1 MTFLMLISYYSTKKI
16 INDFVI
22 WRNENL
28 QDNVEYFQFNVNLIN
43 LNKLKTHFF
52 VKIGYRVADA
62 ALDFEIKKNI

>member
-1 MTFLMLISYYSTKKI
+1 MTFLMLISYYSTKNI
-16 INDFVI
+16 ISDFVI

-28 QDNVEYFQFNVNLIN
+28 QDNVEYFQFNVHLIN

-52 VKIGYRVADA
+52 VKIGHRVADA

>member
-52 VKIGYRVADA
+52 VKIGHRVA

>member
-16 INDFVI
+16 INNFVI

-52 VKIGYRVADA
+52 VQIGHRVADA